1 MHKIL
6 GGVGTAAFVLLAT
19 GAGAHTNSV
28 GFKLNSSSATTCV
41 GGGGTTCYD
50 VEVFYG
56 SWHTGSLG
64 AEGQLA
70 LFYQLPGGGEVQVV
84 GPSASGGSATP
95 FAMSHSLTGTIPN
108 GLTSSADNYGTAGTS
123 NYGLLTSVFTPGSD
137 YFFTDGSFGD
147 TTLDATPGTQGIYSH
162 QSAIGIGLGPGTYR
176 IAYDAASGALS
187 ATWEPVPAVQN
198 ATFTITG
205 GGGITVDTGGAP
217 TVSLEAPA
225 GPVSGP
231 FTVTATF
238 SEDVTGVD
246 LSDFVLAGG
255 TASNLVQ
262 VSPGVYTITVTPSGT
277 GGVSI
282 ELPADSAV
290 DGDTNGNFASNTLNV
305 AVAAPTAPTVALT
318 GPSETVDGP
327 FTVTATFSQD
337 VTGVELSDFVVAN
350 GTASNL
356 VQVSPDV
363 YTFTVTPNGPGAVDI
378 DLPANQAENAG
389 SEGNAASNTLTVMSA
404 VPPTLSDAEKEAIA
418 ATIRAEELKTLRIG
432 LDTDRRMVRAA
443 RDRFIATQRCR
454 RDEDADG
461 MLRDLDL
468 GCDDLLTQNVPLD
481 FDGTA
486 QATDKGSMLDGTFFG
501 LTATSASSRRLV
513 FGDFTVLHDDDTGTI
528 ASLDGRVAWE
538 HDVSSRS
545 MLGYFV
551 GLQLSHSNVRGAFDG
566 DRDRVGIAGGV
577 YGVHDLGRDLAADG
591 FVTLTYG
598 HNSIGLD
605 DDALAV
611 SGDYNSTALHFG
623 VALTGQRAY
632 QGFDLRPELAVYGGY
647 ADMGDIDVEALIGSF
662 TISDNID
669 IGHVAYSVL
678 SATPEII
685 LPRSFGG
692 MFQEGEFRFLPS
704 LLCEYVRSGTSE
716 TECGAAL
723 EFGVAA
729 RSNDGLTEIRARVRT
744 ERVGS
749 SQRNIASIN
758 FERRF

>member
-28 GFKLNSSSATTCV
+28 GFKLSSSSATTCV
-41 GGGGTTCYD
+41 GGSGTTCYD

-56 SWHTGSLG
+56 SWHSGNLP

-84 GPSASGGSATP
+84 GPSAPGGGPTP
-95 FAMSHSLTGTIPN
+95 FSTSHSLVGTIPN

-123 NYGLLTSVFTPGSD
+123 NYNLLTSVFTPGSD
-137 YFFTDGSFGD
+137 YFFTNGSPSD
-147 TTLDATPGTQGIYSH
+147 TTLDATTGSLGVYSH

-176 IAYDAASGALS
+176 IGYDPAFVPAS
-187 ATWEPVPAVQN
+187 ATWQPVPAVQN

-217 TVSLEAPA
+217 TVALEAPA

-238 SEDVTGVD
+238 SEDVTGVE
-246 LSDFVLAGG
+246 LSDFIIAGG
-255 TASNLVQ
+255 MASSLMQ
-262 VSPGVYTITVTPSGT
+262 VSPGIYTVTVTPDGP
-277 GGVSI
+277 GAVSI
-282 ELPADSAV
+282 DLPADSAV
-290 DGDTNGNFASNTLNV
+290 DGDANGNFASNTLNV

-337 VTGVELSDFVVAN
+337 VTGVELSDFVIVN
-350 GTASNL
+350 GAASDL
-356 VQVSPDV
+356 VQVSPDI
-363 YTFTVTPNGPGAVDI
+363 YTLTVTPNGPGAVDI
-378 DLPANQAENAG
+378 DLPANQAVNAG
-389 SEGNAASNTLTVMSA
+389 AEGNTASNTLTVMSA
-404 VPPTLSDAEKEAIA
+404 VPPKLDQTEKEAIA
-418 ATIRAEELKTLRIG
+418 AAIRAEELKILRIG
-432 LDTDRRMVRAA
+432 LDADRRMVRAA
-443 RDRFIATQRCR
+443 RDRFIAVQRCR
-454 RDEDADG
+454 LEDDEEG
-461 MLRDLDL
+461 PVRNLEL
-468 GCDDLLTQNVPLD
+468 GCDDLLTRNVPLD

-486 QATDKGSMLDGTFFG
+486 QATDEGSMLDGTFFG

-538 HDVSSRS
+538 HDVSSRT

-551 GLQLSHSNVRGAFDG
+551 GLQLSHSDVRGAFDG

-577 YGVHDLGRDLAADG
+577 YGVHDLARDLTADG

-605 DDALAV
+605 DDAMAV

-623 VALTGQRAY
+623 GALTGQRAY

-647 ADMGDIDVEALIGSF
+647 ADMGDIGVEALIGSF
-662 TISDNID
+662 TVSDRID
-669 IGHVAYSVL
+669 IGHVGYAVL
-678 SATPEII
+678 SATPEFII
-685 LPRSFGG
+685 PQSFGG
-692 MFQEGEFRFLPS
+692 TFEEGEFRILPS

-729 RSNDGLTEIRARVRT
+729 RSNNGLTEIRARVRA
-744 ERVGS
+744 EQVGT